1 MNIITFPDGNDVIFK
16 TTLSGTEY
24 TLRILWNQ
32 KGQYWTLSIGD
43 IIKSIKV
50 VCNYPLLNGYSHLA
64 IPAGQLVC
72 TTIDETLQRPLRDSF
87 TNGKCY
93 LVYAVQTDL

>member
-1 MNIITFPDGNDVIFK
+1 MNIISFADGNDVVFK

-24 TLRILWNQ
+24 TLRMLWNQ

-43 IIKSIKV
+43 IVKSIKV
-50 VCNYPLLNGYSHLA
+50 VCNYPLLNGYAHLDV
-64 IPAGQLVC
+64 PAGQLVC
-72 TTIDETLQRPLRDSF
+72 STIDASLQRPARDSF

-93 LVYAVQTDL
+93 LVYAVQADL